1 MIIKLKDINIIEQ
14 AAKLIRD
21 KFNIDFV
28 ITQCSK
34 EINTTDPLI
43 KACSP
48 AYFAYLGVEPELKI
62 ESTVVKDH
70 GGWTEHIDLEYSILG
85 EDLKDGSLVDELIG
99 GDLSKQAPSMRQ
111 VLRLAF
117 ILYDGIRYWTTGEQ
131 KKEYA
136 DKGWSTRVVS
146 AQSQSYMK

>member
-1 MIIKLKDINIIEQ
+1 MKVKDLNIIEQ

-21 KFNIDFV
+21 KFKIDLN
-28 ITQCSK
+28 ITQCSI
-34 EINTTDPLI
+34 EAGNWPVTPDI
-43 KACSP
+43 
-48 AYFAYLGVEPELKI
+48 YAYLGLDPQLKI
-62 ESTVVKDH
+62 EATTTKDH
-70 GGWTEHIDLEYSILG
+70 DGWTEHINLEYSILG

-99 GDLSKQAPSMRQ
+99 GDLSKQAPDMRQ

-131 KKEYA
+131 KKDYT

-146 AQSQSYMK
+146 AQSQSYVTE